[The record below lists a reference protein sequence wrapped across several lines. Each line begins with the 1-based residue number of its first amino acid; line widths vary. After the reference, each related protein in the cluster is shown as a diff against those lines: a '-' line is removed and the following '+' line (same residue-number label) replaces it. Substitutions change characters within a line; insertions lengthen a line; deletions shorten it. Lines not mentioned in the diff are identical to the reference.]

1 MIIIENFVKREA
13 TAAELATMQAEATR
27 ARLEEKSRPLSES
40 EVSRMLIAAQINT
53 LAVDDNTALRMA
65 AFYPGWAVD
74 MDYDARFKVQRNG
87 ALWRCK
93 QAHTSLANWEPGAV
107 GTESLWEQINETHDG
122 TVDDPIP
129 YNGNMELIEG
139 LYYHQDY
146 VIYRCT
152 RSTGQPVYHALND
165 LVGLYVEIAE

>member
-1 MIIIENFVKREA
+1 MIIIDNFVKREA
-13 TAAELATMQAEATR
+13 TAEELAAMKAEATR
-27 ARLEEKSRPLSES
+27 ARLEEKFRPLSES

-65 AFYPGWAVD
+65 AFYPNWAAD
-74 MDYDARFKVQRNG
+74 TDYAAGFKVQRNG
-87 ALWRCK
+87 NLWRCI
-93 QAHTSLANWEPGAV
+93 QAHTSLANWEPGAT

-129 YNGNMELIEG
+129 FNGNMALTEG

-146 VIYRCT
+146 VIYKCT
-152 RSTGQPVYHALND
+152 RSTGNPVYHALAD
-165 LVGLYVEIAE
+165 LVGLYVEVTM